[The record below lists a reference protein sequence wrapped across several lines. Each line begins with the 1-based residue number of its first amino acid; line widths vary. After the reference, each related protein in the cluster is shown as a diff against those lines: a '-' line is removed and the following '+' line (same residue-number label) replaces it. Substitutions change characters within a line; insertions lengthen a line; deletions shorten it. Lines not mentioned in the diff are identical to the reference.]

1 MVRAVAAL
9 SHVSVRGLMTMAPA
23 GDAQA
28 AREAFAGLAE
38 LAAQIRAQL
47 PAEDA
52 AVFTELSMG
61 MSDDWREAV
70 PLGATIVRVGRAIF
84 SESYQ
89 E

>member
-1 MVRAVAAL
+1 MAALAALDVRAGRA
-9 SHVSVRGLMTMAPA
+9 
-23 GDAQA
+23 D
-28 AREAFAGLAE
+28 
-38 LAAQIRAQL
+38 LAAQIRSQR